1 MKRNTPEDIF
11 KWALLELKK
20 FGGNAPKI
28 DEFLYRTFIPEV
40 LKIPSNTL
48 GEELYNF
55 LKKWQDMDEEW
66 FKTAE
71 RKSDEARAARY
82 SLDKQ
87 AAVMLGAYRELFK
100 MLVELRDWLNKNM
113 PAAFPD
119 ELQAIILAVVEHE
132 TEDFKKE
139 LEDLEK
145 DLGEGPNEED
155 DENK

>member
-1 MKRNTPEDIF
+1 
-11 KWALLELKK
+11 
-20 FGGNAPKI
+20 
-28 DEFLYRTFIPEV
+28 
-40 LKIPSNTL
+40 
-48 GEELYNF
+48 
-55 LKKWQDMDEEW
+55 QDMDEEW